1 MASGTVQYF
10 SKSRVETFSDGV
22 YAIVLTLLVLEIKVP
37 HIENVDSVHELGVAL
52 IHMLPKVISWVASFL
67 IVCVIW
73 VNHHR
78 IFEQLQ
84 TITHSLF
91 WLNANLLFWSSFIP
105 FPTALMGDYVSNPL
119 ALAVFGV
126 ILAFSAL
133 AFFLMRINILKN
145 TSVLKPDVDVTQFRK
160 ATTRSLIFGP
170 GFYVAG
176 AMLSFVHTYIAIVI
190 FLFVPLYF
198 IFFNS
203 TKSSK

>member
-1 MASGTVQYF
+1 VNELSA
-10 SKSRVETFSDGV
+10 
-22 YAIVLTLLVLEIKVP
+22 ALL
-37 HIENVDSVHELGVAL
+37 
-52 IHMLPKVISWVASFL
+52 HMLPKVISWVASFL

-145 TSVLKPDVDVTQFRK
+145 RSVLKSDADIVQFKK
-160 ATTRSLIFGP
+160 ATTRWAWLLFGGCDVEFRSHLRGSRTIFIR
-170 GFYVAG
+170 A
-176 AMLSFVHTYIAIVI
+176 AL
-190 FLFVPLYF
+190 LYF
-198 IFFNS
+198 LQS
-203 TKSSK
+203 Y